1 MNKFSI
7 YVPIKKIARFLTLF
21 NEIKCIDISFFH
33 LFSYLSGMNTY
44 AEENY
49 LKALFNLSNDKGEV
63 TVQELSKELQIKMP
77 SVNSMIKKLAEKKL
91 VLYESYKPLRLSEKG
106 KKEAGLII
114 RKHRL
119 TEMYLVEKM
128 GFGWEQVHEIAEQV
142 EHLQSPLFFEKM
154 DELLGFPSVDPHG
167 SPIPD
172 KNGRIQWLQ
181 YKKLSDIN
189 AGTSVK
195 LMAVTNSSEDF
206 LKFLNSRNLFLGL
219 QVKILHIETFD
230 GSIQVSYGKKEKETL
245 SKIVAEK
252 LLTVVV

>member
-1 MNKFSI
+1 
-7 YVPIKKIARFLTLF
+7 
-21 NEIKCIDISFFH
+21 
-33 LFSYLSGMNTY
+33 MNTY

-49 LKALFNLSNDKGEV
+49 LKALFNLSNEKGEV

-77 SVNSMIKKLAEKKL
+77 SVNSMVKKLAEKKL
-91 VLYESYKPLRLSEKG
+91 VYYESYKPLRLTDNG

-142 EHLQSPLFFEKM
+142 EHLQSPFFFDKM
-154 DELLGFPSVDPHG
+154 DEIMGFPNVDPHG

-172 KNGRIQWLQ
+172 KDGKIQWLQ
-181 YKKLSDIN
+181 YKKLSDNKVGDSI
-189 AGTSVK
+189 K
-195 LMAVTNSSEDF
+195 LAAVTNSSEDF
-206 LKFLNSRNLFLGL
+206 LKFLNSRELHLGL
-219 QVKILHIETFD
+219 VVKVIAIEDFD
-230 GSIQVSYGKKEKETL
+230 GSMLVSYGKKVNEML

-252 LLTVVV
+252 LLTEKI